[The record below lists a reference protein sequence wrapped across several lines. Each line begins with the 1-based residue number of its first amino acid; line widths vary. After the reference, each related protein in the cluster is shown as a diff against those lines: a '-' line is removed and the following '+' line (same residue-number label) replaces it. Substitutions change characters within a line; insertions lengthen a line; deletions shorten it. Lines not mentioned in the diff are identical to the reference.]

1 MNQEEWYTWVALFVT
16 DPAEVRRRVALNP
29 ALLETPG
36 LWGETPMKFLAV
48 ENELAAV
55 QLALELGADANAP
68 DKFGCT
74 ALRDCVSIS
83 TIERDCSAVLALLL
97 AHSAD
102 PYHHTDLYSCAWH
115 LAQEDSA
122 TGLIR
127 GIFSSIPPPPTRHR
141 FCEWML
147 GDFSELDV

>member
-1 MNQEEWYTWVALFVT
+1 MNREAWYTWVSLFVN
-16 DPAEVRRRVALNP
+16 DPAEVRRRVALDP
-29 ALLETPG
+29 TLLETPG

-48 ENELAAV
+48 ENKLAAV
-55 QLALELGADANAP
+55 RLALELGANANAQ

-83 TIERDCSAVLALLL
+83 TIENDNSGVVALLL
-97 AHSAD
+97 AHGAD
-102 PYHHTDLYSCAWH
+102 PYHHTDSHSCAWH

-127 GIFSSIPPPPTRHR
+127 GIFSSIPPPPTKHEC
-141 FCEWML
+141 CELMV
-147 GDFSELDV
+147 GDLPDYDA